1 MIMNENTNDT
11 ILKEVQ
17 QLFRQAMGNDVNVD
31 INTEKDM
38 IAEWDSINHLNLV
51 VELESAFDLGLSME
65 EIEKLHSVRQIV
77 AVIQSKNGNAT

>member
-1 MIMNENTNDT
+1 MNENTNNT

-17 QLFRQAMGNDVNVD
+17 QLFKEAMGNDVNVD

-38 IAEWDSINHLNLV
+38 IAEWDSINHLNLI

-65 EIEKLHSVRQIV
+65 EIEKLHSVKQIV
-77 AVIQSKNGNAT
+77 AIIQSKNGKEI